1 MEFYLGFN
9 REGAVRCSRA
19 NRTPIKRLLIPIPN
33 KGYRE
38 KNKQNEYL
46 SRGSGQEKKRGPP
59 ALSPGLLVVVWC
71 FVSLLYVSMYP
82 GLPL

>member
-1 MEFYLGFN
+1 MLPGE
-9 REGAVRCSRA
+9 SH
-19 NRTPIKRLLIPIPN
+19 PIKRLLIPIPN

-38 KNKQNEYL
+38 KNELINICLVGVDK
-46 SRGSGQEKKRGPP
+46 KKRGPP

-71 FVSLLYVSMYP
+71 FVSLLQYGISS